1 MDQIIKHQP
10 DWDKTINDNFAKF
23 VKDRATSD
31 LIYLNG
37 ASKSN
42 KNSFPLWSQC
52 YHLGIVDVY
61 TIGGYI
67 DLPTVPA
74 GRKIDIFNIPGA
86 GQVGHVQAHLF
97 DDFLS
102 DTLYITKSDNKPGTI
117 AIHNSATSDAAAH
130 TSGYQILVICPN
142 NL

>member
-37 ASKSN
+37 ASKSDR
-42 KNSFPLWSQC
+42 NSFPMWSEC
-52 YHLGIVDVY
+52 YHLGVVDMY
-61 TIGGYI
+61 TIQGYI
-67 DLPTVPA
+67 DLPTIKA
-74 GRKIDIFNIPGA
+74 GQEIDILNVPNA
-86 GQVGHVQAHLF
+86 GTVEFAECQLF
-97 DDFLS
+97 DDFLTN
-102 DTLYITKSDNKPGTI
+102 TLYLHKSNKLGTI
-117 AIHNSATSDAAAH
+117 AIHNSSTTDVSAH
-130 TSGYQILVICPN
+130 TSGYNIIMMCPN

>member
-23 VKDRATSD
+23 VKERATSD

-37 ASKSN
+37 ASKSD
-42 KNSFPLWSQC
+42 KNSFPMWSQC
-52 YHLGIVDVY
+52 YHLGVVDLYV
-61 TIGGYI
+61 IQGYI
-67 DLPTVPA
+67 NLPIVKA
-74 GRKIDIFNIPGA
+74 GQKIDILNIPNAGA
-86 GQVGHVQAHLF
+86 VEFVEAQIF

-102 DTLYITKSDNKPGTI
+102 DTLYLVKSDSKPGTI

-130 TSGYQILVICPN
+130 TSAYQILMTCPN
-142 NL
+142 EL